1 MGVFLDVWGGGG
13 AFFWHFLGKLVNGE
27 GHGAIILDFLARINS
42 WQCGEAT
49 IQVFNLGQPVAIL
62 NDLEKWKYIF

>member
-1 MGVFLDVWGGGG
+1 MGFFGRISGRFRGVFRH
-13 AFFWHFLGKLVNGE
+13 FFGKLVNGE

-62 NDLEKWKYIF
+62 NDLEK